1 MSRAGSIMSETF
13 VPCPSCK
20 SLQYVVKTVPETG
33 ATKVI
38 CSDCQ
43 EVLFE
48 AKRAP
53 HPVSSGPP
61 II

>member
-1 MSRAGSIMSETF
+1 MNETF
-13 VPCPSCK
+13 VPCPACK
-20 SLQYVVKTVPETG
+20 SLEYVVKTVPETG

-48 AKRAP
+48 ASRVP
-53 HPVSSGPP
+53 DPVSSGPP

>member
-1 MSRAGSIMSETF
+1 MHETF

-38 CSDCQ
+38 CSECQ

-48 AKRAP
+48 ATRAP
-53 HPVSSGPP
+53 APAPSGPP